1 MACSGK
7 SDWAERVTLVGLLLL
22 GCGRG
27 AVLPAGAPPLAELP
41 FDFSGGL
48 IYLRGVVNRD
58 SAWLILDTGTSKTGV
73 DREWAWTVGAVPVM
87 APGAAPQAAETVAT
101 ALLDTI
107 RLGGLELRNYPV
119 ALYPLRAVS
128 EASGRP
134 AQGFLGH
141 DFLEQFTLE
150 IDYREQRVRLY
161 DPARYRYAGSGTVVP
176 FASEGDHPLLRG
188 YITVAGGRPIPAR
201 LLLDTGASGLCLI
214 LTLPFVEQHGL
225 ARDRRAIEAPIGTG
239 LTGPLHGRIVRLQG
253 LRIPGVTVAFP
264 TTGLGGERKG
274 FLARTDLDGILGNPL
289 FEDSRLIVDY
299 ARHRVIIE
307 PATRAGTRCDYDMSG
322 LRLTA
327 AGPDLR
333 RIIVDYVVP
342 RSPAADVGIRVGDE
356 LLRFDGRRASDVELS
371 DVRRALRVDGA
382 VRLLQLRRDADTIRV
397 TLTLRRL
404 L

>member
-1 MACSGK
+1 
-7 SDWAERVTLVGLLLL
+7 
-22 GCGRG
+22 
-27 AVLPAGAPPLAELP
+27 
-41 FDFSGGL
+41 
-48 IYLRGVVNRD
+48 
-58 SAWLILDTGTSKTGV
+58 
-73 DREWAWTVGAVPVM
+73 
-87 APGAAPQAAETVAT
+87 
-101 ALLDTI
+101 
-107 RLGGLELRNYPV
+107 
-119 ALYPLRAVS
+119 VS

-150 IDYREQRVRLY
+150 IDHREQRVRLY

-307 PATRAGTRCDYDMSG
+307 PATRPTPPS
-322 LRLTA
+322 A
-327 AGPDLR
+327 AAPAPATPRPPR
-333 RIIVDYVVP
+333 RVP
-342 RSPAADVGIRVGDE
+342 SPRPRALPPPGSRSAQPTFPPRRRPAARGRRRRTNRTPSPARAADPARSSGSSRW
-356 LLRFDGRRASDVELS
+356 RGR
-371 DVRRALRVDGA
+371 
-382 VRLLQLRRDADTIRV
+382 
-397 TLTLRRL
+397 
-404 L
+404 

>member
-1 MACSGK
+1 MAWPGK
-7 SDWAERVTLVGLLLL
+7 AGWAGRRPVGGLLLL
-22 GCGRG
+22 GWGPR
-27 AVLPAGAPPLAELP
+27 AVLAAGASPLAELP

-150 IDYREQRVRLY
+150 IDYREQRVWLY

-188 YITVAGGRPIPAR
+188 YITVAGGRPIPPR
-201 LLLDTGASGLCLI
+201 LLLVSGA
-214 LTLPFVEQHGL
+214 
-225 ARDRRAIEAPIGTG
+225 A
-239 LTGPLHGRIVRLQG
+239 
-253 LRIPGVTVAFP
+253 
-264 TTGLGGERKG
+264 GLGPIPPPP
-274 FLARTDLDGILGNPL
+274 FL
-289 FEDSRLIVDY
+289 
-299 ARHRVIIE
+299 RHPGPPRG
-307 PATRAGTRCDYDMSG
+307 PRAT
-322 LRLTA
+322 
-327 AGPDLR
+327 
-333 RIIVDYVVP
+333 
-342 RSPAADVGIRVGDE
+342 
-356 LLRFDGRRASDVELS
+356 
-371 DVRRALRVDGA
+371 
-382 VRLLQLRRDADTIRV
+382 
-397 TLTLRRL
+397 
-404 L
+404 